1 MPVRSLYSAD
11 LVSNGKNG
19 MMGTGRG
26 VTFAGW
32 SSGAASPAVGFF
44 GAMANRLSLFSLL
57 FLSFVSFAACVE
69 KDVPPAIS
77 APEQVSLENH
87 SVKKI
92 TLAFRAPPNETLA
105 VRFNMTYTSKENI
118 TIVELPD
125 QVIIAA
131 GQKEA
136 HFLVKAKE
144 VGQVTVYLQV
154 NASHDRGPRIRF
166 LVIHSKAINIVDQ
179 VIGWIYFLAWS
190 VSFYPQ
196 VYENWRRK
204 SVVGLSFD
212 FIALNLTGF
221 IAYSVFNIGLFW
233 IVPIKEQFLH
243 RYPNGVNPVASND
256 VFFSLHAV
264 AITLFTIFQCLIY
277 ERGTQKVSRVAIAC
291 LVAAWLFV
299 FSTLAVTVAQEIT
312 WLQFLFYFSYIKL
325 AITLIKYFP
334 QAYLNFR
341 RKSTMGWSIGNVLL
355 DFTGGAFSLIQMF
368 LQSYN
373 NDEWKLIFGDP
384 TKFGLG
390 LFSIVFDI
398 VFMIQHYCLYRHQN
412 YEGFE

>member
-1 MPVRSLYSAD
+1 MPVPSLYSAD

-19 MMGTGRG
+19 VMGTGRR
-26 VTFAGW
+26 VMFAGW
-32 SSGAASPAVGFF
+32 SSGAAPPAVGCF
-44 GAMANRLSLFSLL
+44 GMMANRLGLFALL
-57 FLSFVSFAACVE
+57 LLSFASFAASVE
-69 KDVPPAIS
+69 DVPPAFS
-77 APEQVSLENH
+77 APEAVSLENH

-92 TLAFRAPPNETLA
+92 KLSFSAPPNDTLV
-105 VRFNMTYTSKENI
+105 VRFNMTYTSKENV

-154 NASHDRGPRIRF
+154 NASHNTGPRIRF
-166 LVIHSKAINIVDQ
+166 LVIHSKAVRIVDQ

-196 VYENWRRK
+196 VFENWRRK

-233 IVPIKEQFLH
+233 INPIKEQFLH
-243 RYPNGVNPVASND
+243 QYPNGVNPVDSND
-256 VFFSLHAV
+256 VFFSLHAL
-264 AITLFTIFQCLIY
+264 ALTLFTIFQCLIY
-277 ERGTQKVSRVAIAC
+277 ERGTQKVSLVAIGF
-291 LVAAWLFV
+291 LVASWLFV
-299 FSTLAVTVAQEIT
+299 FTTLAVTVAQQIT

-325 AITLIKYFP
+325 GITLIKYFP

-341 RKSTMGWSIGNVLL
+341 RKSTSGWSIGNVLL

-373 NDEWKLIFGDP
+373 NDEWKLVFGDP

-398 VFMIQHYCLYRHQN
+398 VFMIQHYCLYRNQI
-412 YEGFE
+412 YDEME

>member
-1 MPVRSLYSAD
+1 MSFDA
-11 LVSNGKNG
+11 VSCF
-19 MMGTGRG
+19 G
-26 VTFAGW
+26 V
-32 SSGAASPAVGFF
+32 
-44 GAMANRLSLFSLL
+44 MANRLGLFSLL
-57 FLSFVSFAACVE
+57 FLSFASFATCVE
-69 KDVPPAIS
+69 DEPPVFS
-77 APEQVSLENH
+77 APEEVSLEYH
-87 SVKKI
+87 SVQKI
-92 TLAFRAPPNETLA
+92 TLTFSAPPNGTL
-105 VRFNMTYTSKENI
+105 VIRFNMTYTSKENI
-118 TIVELPD
+118 TIVEFPN

-154 NASHDRGPRIRF
+154 NGSHDTGPRIRF
-166 LVIHSKAINIVDQ
+166 LVIHSNAVKIVDQ

-196 VYENWRRK
+196 VFENWRRK

-233 IVPIKEQFLH
+233 ISPIKEQFLH
-243 RYPNGVNPVASND
+243 RYPNGVNPVDSND

-264 AITLFTIFQCLIY
+264 ALTLFIIFQCLIY
-277 ERGTQKVSRVAIAC
+277 ERGAQKVSRVAIAF

-299 FSTLAVTVAQEIT
+299 FTTLAVTLAQQIT

-325 AITLIKYFP
+325 GITLIKYFP
-334 QAYLNFR
+334 QAYLNFS
-341 RKSTMGWSIGNVLL
+341 RKSTRGWSIGNVLL
-355 DFTGGAFSLIQMF
+355 DFTGGAFSLMQMF

-373 NDEWKLIFGDP
+373 NDAWKLIFGDP

-398 VFMIQHYCLYRHQN
+398 VFMIQHYCLYRQQN
-412 YEGFE
+412 YEEFA

>member
-1 MPVRSLYSAD
+1 M
-11 LVSNGKNG
+11 
-19 MMGTGRG
+19 
-26 VTFAGW
+26 FAGW
-32 SSGAASPAVGFF
+32 SSGAASPAVGCV
-44 GAMANRLSLFSLL
+44 GTMAKRRGLFSLL
-57 FLSFVSFAACVE
+57 FLSLLSFAACVE
-69 KDVPPAIS
+69 DGPSLFS
-77 APEQVSLENH
+77 APEEVSLENH
-87 SVKKI
+87 SVQTI
-92 TLAFRAPPNETLA
+92 TLAFRAPANETMA
-105 VRFNMTYTSKENI
+105 VSFNVTFTSKKNV

-125 QVIIAA
+125 QVIIPA

-136 HFLVKAKE
+136 HFLVSAKE

-154 NASHDRGPRIRF
+154 NTSHQIGPRIRF
-166 LVIHSKAINIVDQ
+166 LVIHSKAVRIVDQ
-179 VIGWIYFLAWS
+179 LIGWIYFLAWS

-196 VYENWRRK
+196 VFENWRRK

-233 IVPIKEQFLH
+233 IVPVKEQFLH
-243 RYPNGVNPVASND
+243 LYPNGVNPVDSND

-264 AITLFTIFQCLIY
+264 ALTLFIIFQCLIY
-277 ERGTQKVSRVAIAC
+277 ERGSQKVSRVAIAF
-291 LVAAWLFV
+291 LVAAWLFI
-299 FSTLAVTVAQEIT
+299 FTTLAVTVAQIIT

-325 AITLIKYFP
+325 GITLIKYFP

-355 DFTGGAFSLIQMF
+355 DFTGGAFSLMQMF

-373 NDEWKLIFGDP
+373 NDAWKLIFGDP

-390 LFSIVFDI
+390 LFSIIFDI
-398 VFMIQHYCLYRHQN
+398 VFMIQHYCLYRTQV
-412 YEGFE
+412 YDQFE